1 MASFRKRGSKWQFRI
16 QYKDVSGE
24 THQIQEGGFST
35 KAMAANAARDYET
48 KLSRGADP
56 VNDDIMFIDYWDK
69 WIEAYKS
76 GDKSSNTEYRY
87 RLLRSHLSREF
98 AGRSLKSIKPMEWQT
113 FLNDFSEG
121 KDLKKPHTRSRDIV
135 SKMNGYVRSMVKSAI
150 NNQLIYTDFTYGAT
164 IRGEKSS
171 SKIKVLQAADFAA
184 VKRIAA
190 ERAHASS
197 SGAVAVY
204 IASMT
209 GLRVSEVLALQW
221 TDIDE
226 QAGVVHVT
234 KSWDYH
240 RDKDFAPTK
249 TESSIRDVEVSPA
262 FFEVMARVHREQAER
277 NIKTGYRDDLG
288 LVLRTYMHTV
298 PTDAACNKALKT
310 IEDHAGIPDDKQ
322 ITFHGLR
329 HSHVS
334 YLIAQGVDIYYISK
348 RLGHADVSI
357 TLKVY
362 GHLLDDQRSREAA
375 KALSA
380 LDAL

>member
-16 QYKDVSGE
+16 QYQDASG
-24 THQIQEGGFST
+24 TTQKIQEGGFST
-35 KAMAANAARDYET
+35 KAMATNAAREYET
-48 KLSRGADP
+48 QLAHGANP
-56 VNDDIMFIDYWDK
+56 VNDDISFIDYWDK
-69 WIEAYKS
+69 WIDAYKS
-76 GDKSSNTEYRY
+76 GDKSPNTEYRY
-87 RLLRSHLSREF
+87 RLLRSHLEREF
-98 AGRSLKSIKPMEWQT
+98 AGRSLKSIKPMEWQA
-113 FLNDFSEG
+113 FLNNFAEG
-121 KDLKKPHTRSRDIV
+121 KDLKRPHKRSRDIV

-150 NNQLIYTDFTYGAT
+150 NNQLIYTDFTFGAT
-164 IRGEKSS
+164 VRGEKTSG
-171 SKIKVLQAADFAA
+171 KIKVLQAADFAA
-184 VKRIAA
+184 VKRIAV

-197 SGAVAVY
+197 TGAVAVY

-221 TDIDE
+221 PDIDE
-226 QAGVVHVT
+226 KAGMVHVK

-240 RDKDFAPTK
+240 HDKNFAPTK
-249 TESSIRDVEVSPA
+249 TESSVRDVEVSST
-262 FFEVMARVHREQAER
+262 FFEVMARVHREQTEH
-277 NIKTGYRDDLG
+277 NVKTGYRDDMN

-310 IEDHAGIPDDKQ
+310 IEKHAGIPEDKQ

-334 YLIAQGVDIYYISK
+334 YLISQGVDIYYISK

-362 GHLLDDQRSREAA
+362 GHLLDDQRTREAA

>member
-1 MASFRKRGSKWQFRI
+1 MATYRKRGNKWQFRVYYTDANGRP
-16 QYKDVSGE
+16 QRVQKD
-24 THQIQEGGFST
+24 GFST
-35 KAMAANAARDYET
+35 KAMAINAAREYET
-48 KLSRGADP
+48 NIAHGANP
-56 VNDDIMFIDYWDK
+56 VNDDIAFIDYWDK
-69 WIEAYKS
+69 WIDAYKS
-76 GDKSSNTEYRY
+76 GDKSPNTEYRY
-87 RLLRSHLSREF
+87 QLLRSHLERGF
-98 AGRSLKSIKPMEWQT
+98 AGRSLKSIKPMEWQA
-113 FLNDFSEG
+113 FLNDFAEG
-121 KDLKKPHTRSRDIV
+121 KDLKKPRKRSRDIV

-150 NNQLIYTDFTYGAT
+150 NNQLIYTDFTFGAT
-164 IRGEKSS
+164 VRGEKTSG
-171 SKIKVLQAADFAA
+171 KIKVLQAADFAA
-184 VKRIAA
+184 IKRIAA

-197 SGAVAVY
+197 TGAVAVY

-221 TDIDE
+221 PDIDE
-226 QAGVVHVT
+226 KAGVVHVK

-240 RDKDFAPTK
+240 HEKDFAPTK
-249 TESSIRDVEVSPA
+249 TERSVRDVEVSPA
-262 FFEVMARVHREQAER
+262 FFEIMDRVHREQTER
-277 NIKTGYRDDLG
+277 NVKTGYRDDLD

-310 IEDHAGIPDDKQ
+310 IEKHAGIPEGKQ

-334 YLIAQGVDIYYISK
+334 YLISQGVDIYYISK

-362 GHLLDDQRSREAA
+362 GHLLDDQRTREAT